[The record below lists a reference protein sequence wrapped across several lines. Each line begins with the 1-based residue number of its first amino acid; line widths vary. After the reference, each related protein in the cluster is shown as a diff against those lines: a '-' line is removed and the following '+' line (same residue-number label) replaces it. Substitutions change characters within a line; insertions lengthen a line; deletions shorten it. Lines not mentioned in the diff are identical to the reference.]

1 MANVASMLIL
11 YSGRSANFNMKAAFL
26 EVVNDALGSLGVIV
40 AAIVISTTGFQQ
52 ADALAALF
60 IAALIVPR
68 AVVIMRGTARVLME
82 FTPDRLDLD
91 EVRSHLLDVEH
102 VREVHDLHASTVA
115 TGLPVLTAHLVVGEK
130 CFQNGHALEIL
141 DAVRDCVETHFKIA
155 HTTFQLETTAFR
167 GGEHAGH
174 D

>member
-1 MANVASMLIL
+1 
-11 YSGRSANFNMKAAFL
+11 
-26 EVVNDALGSLGVIV
+26 
-40 AAIVISTTGFQQ
+40 
-52 ADALAALF
+52 
-60 IAALIVPR
+60 
-68 AVVIMRGTARVLME
+68 ME

-141 DAVRDCVETHFKIA
+141 DAVRDCVETHFEVE
-155 HTTFQLETTAFR
+155 HTTFQLESEAFR